1 MVNITDRKL
10 NWGDKIIHTEFGE
23 GIVLRDCN
31 ISLIK
36 VVFKENDNILVF
48 REDDNEIRVYGG
60 EW

>member
-1 MVNITDRKL
+1 MVNLLDRRL
-10 NWGDKIIHTEFGE
+10 NWGDRVIHPDHGE
-23 GIVLRDCN
+23 GIVLRDSN